1 MNIKDKRVIK
11 VVKVVEIAASLG
23 IFKRLLLTSKK
34 LILAI
39 IAKLIANI
47 NFQFNNK
54 FKSVLDLSRLP
65 DIKLLSPKRTIEK
78 AELKQYINIQ
88 NIISKGIC

>member
-1 MNIKDKRVIK
+1 MNINDKRVIK
-11 VVKVVEIAASLG
+11 VGKVVEIAASLG

>member
-34 LILAI
+34 LILAT

-88 NIISKGIC
+88 NIISKGMC